1 MYICNRHTKKKK
13 MDAEAMTEVAINTST
28 PNRQQELERMR
39 AYKKQWRMNHKE
51 VIKLYQQK
59 YMKENNNLTTCNIC
73 GGEFKQYG
81 RGLHDQTTKHK
92 NKVKIQEMENKIKA
106 LENRLNIPV

>member
-1 MYICNRHTKKKK
+1 
-13 MDAEAMTEVAINTST
+13 MDAQTMTEVATNTST

-51 VIKLYQQK
+51 EIKLYQRK
-59 YMKENNNLTTCNIC
+59 YMKENNNLTTCALC

-81 RGLHDQTTKHK
+81 WGLHDQTTKHK
-92 NKVKIQEMENKIKA
+92 NKVKIQEMENKIKT

>member
-13 MDAEAMTEVAINTST
+13 MDAQTMTEVAPTST

-39 AYKKQWRMNHKE
+39 AYKKQWRMNNKQE
-51 VIKLYQQK
+51 IKLYQQK
-59 YMKENNNLTTCNIC
+59 YMKDNNNLTTCNIC

-81 RGLHDQTTKHK
+81 RGLHNKTTKHK
-92 NKVKIQEMENKIKA
+92 NKVKIQQMEDKIKT

>member
-1 MYICNRHTKKKK
+1 MYICNRHTKKK
-13 MDAEAMTEVAINTST
+13 MDAETMTEVAPTST

-51 VIKLYQQK
+51 EIKLYQRK
-59 YMKENNNLTTCNIC
+59 YMKNNNLLTTCGIC

-92 NKVKIQEMENKIKA
+92 NKVKIQGMENKIKA